1 MRAGPCGSRRGRGT
15 HRRCRPP
22 LRRAETLRQAT
33 GAALSPVEQAIQDRF
48 LPRVGAEL
56 GEEALKREHA
66 AGGALTPEEV
76 VALALASKPAAAQT
90 VASPVSPV

>member
-1 MRAGPCGSRRGRGT
+1 LGATRR
-15 HRRCRPP
+15 
-22 LRRAETLRQAT
+22 AT

-56 GEEALKREHA
+56 GPEGLKREQD
-66 AGGALTPEEV
+66 AGRTLTAEEV
-76 VALALASKPAAAQT
+76 LALALASKPAAAQT